1 MPENLSY
8 HSKISFLA
16 LGDSYTIGEGVMESD
31 CWPVQLA
38 DTLKERG
45 YVMDAPQI
53 IAKTGWTT
61 AELIAELKS
70 INLTESFTM
79 VSLLIG
85 VNNQYRGASINNYR
99 AEFKYLLQRAITY
112 AENQPTRVIVFSI
125 PDWGVT
131 PFAENRDRRKI
142 RSEIE
147 AFNSCNKKF
156 TLNAGAKYIDITDIS
171 RKAATDPSL
180 LAADKLHPS
189 GKMYQRWVNRIFP
202 IVEPIFRDRE

>member
-16 LGDSYTIGEGVMESD
+16 LGDSYTIGEGVMESE

-38 DTLKERG
+38 DTLKKRG

-61 AELIAELKS
+61 TELIAELKS
-70 INLTESFTM
+70 INLTESFAI

-99 AEFKYLLQRAITY
+99 AEFEYLLQRAIIF

-131 PFAENRDRRKI
+131 PYAENRDRLKI

-147 AFNSCNKKF
+147 AFNVCNRKS
-156 TLNAGAKYIDITDIS
+156 TLDAGAKYIDITDIS
-171 RKAATDPSL
+171 QEAATDPSL

-189 GKMYQRWVNRIFP
+189 GKMYRRWVKRIVP
-202 IVEPIFRDRE
+202 IIEPIFIDKR